1 MNFCF
6 LFALNIIQAY
16 ANNQHKIAEEMLTNP
31 FLKAMSIC
39 EGTVSI
45 LDAGCIVY
53 SRIWCIFELF
63 KSVMNGDNSNYEFD
77 VYTEIEIDG
86 DSGAVGITHSYIPS
100 DYESS
105 YYKMLRE
112 SKFPLDRILQATNV
126 DVKQA
131 QASVESD
138 RKFIL
143 NTITGL
149 SVDDAVMDDHANYD
163 ELNNILRGI
172 FVIPA
177 LERII
182 KETADVHTITRC
194 LEIVKTSNARIIE
207 LDLRHCSNFDDN
219 LLIKLVDSLPSST
232 LTEFLLSWST
242 SRALHCTDGVSES
255 LGKLLLGYPQLVKLY
270 LNSKYIGVDGAKVI
284 ADALKDNSNLKIFNL
299 IGSKIEDD
307 GVKAI
312 ADALRI
318 NHCLETLNVSRNMIG
333 DDGAKMIIDSL
344 KVNHS
349 LKALNLSSNDISVD
363 GVKYLSRIKQELIDD
378 INRDISIQW

>member
-1 MNFCF
+1 MVINKYLF

-112 SKFPLDRILQATNV
+112 SKFPLDRILQAINV

-172 FVIPA
+172 FVIYTHRILII
-177 LERII
+177 LE
-182 KETADVHTITRC
+182 
-194 LEIVKTSNARIIE
+194 
-207 LDLRHCSNFDDN
+207 
-219 LLIKLVDSLPSST
+219 
-232 LTEFLLSWST
+232 
-242 SRALHCTDGVSES
+242 
-255 LGKLLLGYPQLVKLY
+255 Y
-270 LNSKYIGVDGAKVI
+270 
-284 ADALKDNSNLKIFNL
+284 
-299 IGSKIEDD
+299 
-307 GVKAI
+307 
-312 ADALRI
+312 
-318 NHCLETLNVSRNMIG
+318 
-333 DDGAKMIIDSL
+333 
-344 KVNHS
+344 
-349 LKALNLSSNDISVD
+349 
-363 GVKYLSRIKQELIDD
+363 
-378 INRDISIQW
+378 

>member
-1 MNFCF
+1 
-6 LFALNIIQAY
+6 
-16 ANNQHKIAEEMLTNP
+16 
-31 FLKAMSIC
+31 
-39 EGTVSI
+39 
-45 LDAGCIVY
+45 
-53 SRIWCIFELF
+53 
-63 KSVMNGDNSNYEFD
+63 MNGDSNYEFD

-86 DSGAVGITHSYIPS
+86 DSGAVGITHGYIPS
-100 DYESS
+100 DNGDS

-112 SKFPLDRILQATNV
+112 SKFPLDRILKAPNV

-138 RKFIL
+138 RIFIL

-182 KETADVHTITRC
+182 KETDIHTITRC

-207 LDLRHCSNFDDN
+207 LDLRHCSNFDDK

-232 LTEFLLSWST
+232 LTEFLLSWSA
-242 SRALHCTDGVSES
+242 SRALHCTEGVNES
-255 LGKLLLGYPQLVKLY
+255 LGKILLGYPQLVKLY
-270 LNSKYIGVDGAKVI
+270 LNSKYICVDGAKVI
-284 ADALKDNSNLKIFNL
+284 ADALKDNSNLNTFNL

-318 NHCLETLNVSRNMIG
+318 NHSLETLNVSSNMIG

-349 LKALNLSSNDISVD
+349 LKALNLSNNDISAD
-363 GVKYLSRIKQELIDD
+363 GVKYLSKIKQELIDD

>member
-1 MNFCF
+1 
-6 LFALNIIQAY
+6 
-16 ANNQHKIAEEMLTNP
+16 MLTNP

-100 DYESS
+100 DNGDS

-182 KETADVHTITRC
+182 KETDVHTITRC
-194 LEIVKTSNARIIE
+194 LEIVKTSNARII
-207 LDLRHCSNFDDN
+207 DLSLKDCSRFDDE
-219 LLIKLVDSLPSST
+219 LLIKLVDSLPST
-232 LTEFLLSWST
+232 LTEFRLWSKGSAVT
-242 SRALHCTDGVSES
+242 VNGINDC
-255 LGKLLLGYPQLVKLY
+255 LGKLFGCLQLVKLDMSG
-270 LNSKYIGVDGAKVI
+270 NNIDDDGAKMI
-284 ADALKDNSNLKIFNL
+284 ADSLKINHSLKALYLSSNNIGDDGAKIISDALKVNHSVESLILGSNM
-299 IGSKIEDD
+299 IGDD

-312 ADALRI
+312 ADALGI
-318 NHCLETLNVSRNMIG
+318 NHSLEKLDLRDNKIG
-333 DDGAKMIIDSL
+333 DDGTKAITNAL
-344 KVNHS
+344 KDNHS
-349 LKALNLSSNDISVD
+349 VKTLNLRNNNNISAY
-363 GVKYLSRIKQELIDD
+363 GKGYLLKLLQELKDV
-378 INRDISIQW
+378 NREISIDYL